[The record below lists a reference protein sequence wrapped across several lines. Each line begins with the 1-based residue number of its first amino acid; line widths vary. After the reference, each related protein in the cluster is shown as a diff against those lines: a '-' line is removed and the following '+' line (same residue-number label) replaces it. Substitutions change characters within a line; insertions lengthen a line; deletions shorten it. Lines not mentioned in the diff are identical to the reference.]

1 MAPPARGSAY
11 PRRDAGIIGPLLENT
26 MSRDR
31 GRPNQMRARIAAAAA
46 RLMAEDGIDDFALA
60 KRKAARQ
67 LGATDTQS
75 MPAND
80 EIEAEL
86 RAYHSLYQADEQ
98 RDRIQALREIALD
111 AMRALAPFKPYLSG
125 PVLKGTAGRYA
136 DVDLQL
142 FSDDHKAVELYLL
155 NRTVP
160 YESAVARHY
169 CGDEPRAVTVL
180 RLDWEGVPLT
190 LSLYAANDERAALKT
205 SPAGRPI
212 ERAALAAVEALVGED
227 A

>member
-1 MAPPARGSAY
+1 
-11 PRRDAGIIGPLLENT
+11 
-26 MSRDR
+26 
-31 GRPNQMRARIAAAAA
+31 MRARIAAVAA
-46 RLMAEDGIDDFALA
+46 RLMAEDGIDDFAMA

-86 RAYHSLYQADEQ
+86 RAYHSLYQADEH
-98 RDRIQALREIALD
+98 RDRIRELRAVALD
-111 AMRALAPFKPYLSG
+111 AMHALAGFRPYLSG
-125 PVLKGTAGRYA
+125 AVLKGTAGRYA
-136 DVDLQL
+136 DIDLQL
-142 FSDDHKAVELYLL
+142 FTDDHKAVEMFLI
-155 NRTVP
+155 NSTVP
-160 YESAVARHY
+160 YETHLARHY

-180 RLDWEGVPLT
+180 KLEWDGVPVT
-190 LSLYAANDERAALKT
+190 LSIYAANDERAALKT

-212 ERAALAAVEALVGED
+212 ERAALAAVEELTAQD

>member
-1 MAPPARGSAY
+1 M
-11 PRRDAGIIGPLLENT
+11 PRE
-26 MSRDR
+26 R
-31 GRPNQMRARIAAAAA
+31 GRQNHMRARIAAAAA
-46 RLMAEDGIDDFALA
+46 RLMAEDGIDDFAMA

-80 EIEAEL
+80 EVEAEL
-86 RAYHSLYQADEQ
+86 RAYHNLYQADEQ
-98 RDRIQALREIALD
+98 RDRIRRLRAVALD
-111 AMRALAPFKPYLSG
+111 AMHALAGFRPYLSG

-136 DVDLQL
+136 DIDLQL
-142 FSDDHKAVELYLL
+142 FTDDHKAVEMFLL

-160 YESAVARHY
+160 YDSAAARHF

-180 RLDWEGVPLT
+180 RLEWDGVPLN
-190 LSLYAANDERAALKT
+190 LSIYAAKDERAALKT

-212 ERAALAAVEALVGED
+212 ERAAPHAVESLLAQD

>member
-1 MAPPARGSAY
+1 M
-11 PRRDAGIIGPLLENT
+11 PRE
-26 MSRDR
+26 R
-31 GRPNQMRARIAAAAA
+31 GRQNHMRARIAATAA
-46 RLMAEDGIDDFALA
+46 RLMAEDGIDDFAMA

-80 EIEAEL
+80 EVEAEL

-98 RDRIQALREIALD
+98 RDRIRELRAVALD
-111 AMRALAPFKPYLSG
+111 AMHTLADFRPYLSG

-136 DVDLQL
+136 DIDLQL
-142 FSDDHKAVELYLL
+142 FTDDHKAVELFLL
-155 NRTVP
+155 NRTVT
-160 YESAVARHY
+160 YDSAVARHF

-180 RLDWEGVPLT
+180 RLEWDGVPLN
-190 LSLYAANDERAALKT
+190 LSIYAAKDERAALKT
-205 SPAGRPI
+205 SQAGRPI
-212 ERAALAAVEALVGED
+212 ERAALTAVEALMAQD

>member
-1 MAPPARGSAY
+1 MP
-11 PRRDAGIIGPLLENT
+11 
-26 MSRDR
+26 RDR
-31 GRPNQMRARIAAAAA
+31 GRQNHMRARIAAVAA
-46 RLMAEDGIDDFALA
+46 RLMAEDGIDDFAMA

-98 RDRIQALREIALD
+98 RDRIRELRSVAID
-111 AMRALAPFKPYLSG
+111 AMHALSSFNPYLSG

-136 DVDLQL
+136 DIDLQL
-142 FSDDHKAVELYLL
+142 FTDDHKAVEMFLI
-155 NRTVP
+155 NRTLP
-160 YESAVARHY
+160 YETGMARHF
-169 CGDEPRAVTVL
+169 CGDEPRAVTL
-180 RLDWEGVPLT
+180 LKLEWEGIPVNLA
-190 LSLYAANDERAALKT
+190 LYASNDERAALKT
-205 SPAGRPI
+205 SPTGRPI
-212 ERAALAAVEALVGED
+212 ERAGLNAVESLLAQD